1 MILGSFFFFLYINVL
16 SFPDQKRKVCRIC
29 SSKVRTWC
37 PDNLCNVGLCVGDC
51 FKSFHTRIAEE

>member
-1 MILGSFFFFLYINVL
+1 MILGIFFFIYINVL

-37 PDNLCNVGLCVGDC
+37 PDNLCSVGLCVGDC

>member
-1 MILGSFFFFLYINVL
+1 MILGSIFFLNINVL

-37 PDNLCNVGLCVGDC
+37 PDNLCKLDYASEIASNH
-51 FKSFHTRIAEE
+51 STRG